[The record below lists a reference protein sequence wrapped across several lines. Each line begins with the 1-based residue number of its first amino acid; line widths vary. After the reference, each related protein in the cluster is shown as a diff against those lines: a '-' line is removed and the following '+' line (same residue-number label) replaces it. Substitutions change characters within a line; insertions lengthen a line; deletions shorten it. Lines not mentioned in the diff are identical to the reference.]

1 MDTLQQLAVALGLAG
16 LSGLNLYL
24 TVFVTGLAINQHW
37 IALSD
42 RYHDLAVLG
51 DPGIVIIAGVLYGL
65 EFFADKV
72 PWVDSLWDSVH
83 TIIRPIGGAMLAIKV
98 LGQPDPTF
106 DVIVGLLFGS
116 VTLVTHTAKAGT
128 RLLANGSP
136 EPFSNIALSVAEDAT
151 VVGGLALLHTHPII
165 FMILMIASLAA
176 IIYLAPK
183 ILRSVRVKA
192 WLAWRKLN
200 ARADYGEVT
209 LPTQLSPDHDA
220 LFHKLNLLNEKIA
233 WAVPCLSAGKKLPSN
248 AEGHLVATVEDRSQ
262 LYFVGQCGFSK
273 LAVPLDL
280 TGYKVTHETRFLC
293 EKVILYPLDRRP
305 KHVFIMDRSRSPIA
319 RKLAEDL
326 AARLT
331 PQSPSKSPQAEVLVN
346 A

>member
-24 TVFVTGLAINQHW
+24 TVFVTGLAIQQHW
-37 IALSD
+37 IVLSD

-51 DPGIVIIAGVLYGL
+51 DPAIIVIAGILYTL

-98 LGQPDPTF
+98 LGQPDPAF
-106 DVIVGLLFGS
+106 DVIIGLMFGS
-116 VTLVTHTAKAGT
+116 VTLLTHTAKAGT
-128 RLLANGSP
+128 RLLINGSP
-136 EPFSNIALSVAEDAT
+136 EPFSNIAMSLAEDAT
-151 VVGGLALLHTHPII
+151 VVGGLALLNKHP
-165 FMILMIASLAA
+165 FVFFTLMIAALAA

-183 ILRSVRVKA
+183 IFRSMRVKA

-200 ARADYGEVT
+200 ASAAQPGEIS
-209 LPTQLSPDHDA
+209 LPTHLTPDHDA
-220 LFHKLNLLNEKIA
+220 LFHKLNLLNERIA
-233 WAVPCLSAGKKLPSN
+233 WAVPLITAGKKLP
-248 AEGHLVATVEDRSQ
+248 AHTGGHLVATVEDTRQ
-262 LYFVGQCGFSK
+262 VYFVGRRGFSK
-273 LAVPLDL
+273 IAAPLDL
-280 TGYKVTHETRFLC
+280 SGYKVAHETRFLC
-293 EKVILYPLDRRP
+293 EKITLYPLDKRP
-305 KHVFIMDRSRSPIA
+305 KHVFLLDRSCSGIA

-326 AARLT
+326 AARL
-331 PQSPSKSPQAEVLVN
+331 SKPAADVPEQPALQT

>member
-24 TVFVTGLAINQHW
+24 TVFVTGLAIQQPW
-37 IALSD
+37 IALAD

-51 DPGIVIIAGVLYGL
+51 HPTIIFIAGVLYAL

-106 DVIVGLLFGS
+106 DVIIGLMFGS
-116 VTLVTHTAKAGT
+116 VTLLTHTAKAGT

-136 EPFSNIALSVAEDAT
+136 EPFSNIALSLGEDAT
-151 VVGGLALLHTHPII
+151 VVGGLALLNKHPIL
-165 FMILMIASLAA
+165 FMLLMLSALAA

-183 ILRSVRVKA
+183 IFRSVRTKA

-200 ARADYGEVT
+200 APALSGEVV
-209 LPTQLSPDHDA
+209 LPTHLTPDNDA
-220 LFHKLNLLNEKIA
+220 LFHKLNLLNEHLA
-233 WAVPCLSAGKKLPSN
+233 WAVPCLSAGKKLP
-248 AEGHLVATVEDRSQ
+248 AHADGHLVATAEDARQ
-262 LYFVGQCGFSK
+262 VYFVGKIGFTK
-273 LAVPLDL
+273 IATPLDL
-280 TGYKVTHETRFLC
+280 SGYKVAHETRFLC
-293 EKVILYPLDRRP
+293 EKIILYPLDKRP
-305 KHVFIMDRSRSPIA
+305 KHIFLLDRSRSAIA

-326 AARLT
+326 AARLAK
-331 PQSPSKSPQAEVLVN
+331 PAAEVPAL
-346 A
+346 AELQPA